1 MIMEEVKDNT
11 ARSRYELEVEGHTA
25 FVLYKLHPGFI
36 DLIHTEVPKEL
47 GGRGVGSK
55 LAAGVLAA
63 VRARGL
69 KVKATCP
76 FIAAYVKK
84 HPEAADLV

>member
-1 MIMEEVKDNT
+1 MEDVKDNP

-25 FVLYKLHPGFI
+25 FVLYKLHPGVIEF
-36 DLIHTEVPKEL
+36 IHTEVPKEL
-47 GGRGVGSK
+47 GGRGIGTK
-55 LAAGVLAA
+55 LATAVLAA
-63 VRARGL
+63 ARARGL

-84 HPEAADLV
+84 HPEAADLA

>member
-1 MIMEEVKDNT
+1 MDDVTDNP
-11 ARSRYELEVEGHTA
+11 ARSRYELDVDGHIA
-25 FVLYKLHPGFI
+25 FVLYRLHPGAI
-36 DLIHTEVPKEL
+36 EYYHTEVPKEL

-63 VRARGL
+63 ARSRGL

-84 HPEAADLV
+84 HPETADLA

>member
-1 MIMEEVKDNT
+1 MDDVKDNP
-11 ARSRYELEVEGHTA
+11 ARSRYELEVDGHIA
-25 FVLYKLHPGFI
+25 FVLYRLHPGVI
-36 DLIHTEVPKEL
+36 EYYHTEVPTEL

-63 VRARGL
+63 ARARGL

-84 HPEAADLV
+84 HPEAADLA